1 MEARR
6 WKAFVRLSGESVVE
20 RDEEILTEFK
30 GFAQSLNRTG
40 IEYSIFLKVEE
51 DHPNSCARPR
61 EQLRST
67 VRYYSGKMGG
77 D

>member
-6 WKAFVRLSGESVVE
+6 WKAFVRLSGESLVD

-30 GFAQSLNRTG
+30 GFAQSLKRTG
-40 IEYSIFLKVEE
+40 IEYSIFLKVE
-51 DHPNSCARPR
+51 DYPKSSAGSHD
-61 EQLRST
+61 QLRST
-67 VRYYSGKMGG
+67 VHDSSNGVVG

>member
-6 WKAFVRLSGESVVE
+6 WKAFVRLSGESVVD

-40 IEYSIFLKVEE
+40 IEYSIFLKVE
-51 DHPNSCARPR
+51 DRPR
-61 EQLRST
+61 SSARSHEQLRST
-67 VRYYSGKMGG
+67 VRHYSGKMGG

>member
-6 WKAFVRLSGESVVE
+6 WKAFLRLSGESLVD

-30 GFAQSLNRTG
+30 GFAQSLTRTG
-40 IEYSIFLKVEE
+40 IEYSIFLKVEDRTRLSAHSHE
-51 DHPNSCARPR
+51 S
-61 EQLRST
+61 LRAT
-67 VRYYSGKMGG
+67 VHDSPAEMGG

>member
-6 WKAFVRLSGESVVE
+6 WKAFVRLTGESLVN

-30 GFAQSLNRTG
+30 GFAQSLKRTG
-40 IEYSIFLKVEE
+40 IEYSIFLKVE
-51 DHPNSCARPR
+51 DCSKSSAHSH
-61 EQLRST
+61 EQLRS
-67 VRYYSGKMGG
+67 RIHDSAAKMGG